1 MGVGTNRRVSHYQQN
16 NREPDKDFPTLKK
29 RQWITMKKTLLAVA
43 VLAAAGSVN
52 AAEILKTDQ
61 GSVDFYGQLRARM
74 DFKDSNDYAAQL
86 TTGSSRLGLNAN
98 YALSDSTKVLG
109 KVEFGVPA
117 NSEANDVNVRV
128 HTVGFATDF
137 GTFKFGK
144 DWTTS
149 DDIGGTD
156 YSYVYGGSA
165 NGYGTLNDALHAS
178 QLKYSLDLEN
188 LWVKAGYGFADG
200 AANGQDL
207 AELYVGTSFGP
218 VALHVGGGK
227 NQNSVIVDS
236 RPGAALPTT
245 DLGVVSNTYYEVTG
259 VFTLSEA
266 LELSA
271 TYYGSKLE
279 RKSTSQEIDHNG
291 FSVGASW
298 AVADMTTVYGG
309 YELSMQK
316 ASELEEDYTN
326 IFGGVEYKFASWA
339 RVFAEVAYQDG
350 ATIGYV
356 DASDTEVSPSVKDG
370 ELNASLGMRV
380 YW

>member
-74 DFKDSNDYAAQL
+74 DFRDANDYAAQL

-165 NGYGTLNDALHAS
+165 NGYGTLNGALHAS

-227 NQNSVIVDS
+227 NQVGIAD
-236 RPGAALPTT
+236 
-245 DLGVVSNTYYEVTG
+245 NTYAEVTG
-259 VFTLSEA
+259 VFTA
-266 LELSA
+266 TDTLELSA
-271 TYYGSKLE
+271 TYYMSALE
-279 RKSTSQEIDHNG
+279 ADTGVQSIDQNG
-291 FSVGASW
+291 ISLGAYW
-298 AVADMTTVYGG
+298 QMMEKTGLYGG
-309 YELSMQK
+309 VELTSYS
-316 ASELEEDYTN
+316 ADGTYNGDEDFTN
-326 IFGGVEYKFASWA
+326 IFGGVEHHFASWA

-350 ATIGYV
+350 ATLGYTS
-356 DASDTEVSPSVKDG
+356 ASDETVSLGEVEG
-370 ELNASLGMRV
+370 EIDFSIGMRV